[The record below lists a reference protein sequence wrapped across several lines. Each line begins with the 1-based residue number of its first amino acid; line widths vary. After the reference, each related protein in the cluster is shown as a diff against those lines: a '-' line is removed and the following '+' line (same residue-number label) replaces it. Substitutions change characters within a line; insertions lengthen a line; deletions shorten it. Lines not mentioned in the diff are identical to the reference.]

1 MPGVTTKPAP
11 LPSNRAAPRAE
22 TERPGGTESPQSG
35 GDRLAL
41 LRRFLN
47 AYWLRPENAF
57 WMTLRSLALFTARWR
72 APSIDV
78 SCGDGLFSF
87 IHAGGELDA
96 AFDVFASVASLD
108 RVTHDHADMFDFA
121 APQYAPPV
129 TRQPGWKIEVGTDL
143 KDAMLAKASALGLYE
158 RLIRHDSNERLPL
171 PDASFETVYCNS
183 AYWVENIDGFLADLA
198 RVTSPT
204 GRVVLHVKLDSMK
217 RYTLQ
222 PWREALG
229 EDFLRIIGRGRFD
242 CWPTLA
248 SRSQWE
254 RRFQAAGLHIADAR
268 PFATPTHSR
277 LWDVGL
283 RPIAPLLARMAN
295 ALTAQT
301 RAAIK
306 RDWVDLFCELLD
318 PITREDFDLA
328 DTGDEP
334 AEMQYVLAGDA

>member
-1 MPGVTTKPAP
+1 MPGVTVRSDPRT
-11 LPSNRAAPRAE
+11 SVRAAPPAQ
-22 TERPGGTESPQSG
+22 TERPGATEIPQPG
-35 GDRLAL
+35 VDRLAL
-41 LRRFLN
+41 LRRFLS

-57 WMTLRSLALFTARWR
+57 WMTLRSMALSTTEWR
-72 APSIDV
+72 GPSIDV

-87 IHAGGELDA
+87 IHAGGELDP

-108 RVTHDHADMFDFA
+108 RVTHEHADMFDFA

-129 TRQPGWKIEVGTDL
+129 TRCPGRTIEIGTDL
-143 KDAMLAKASALGLYE
+143 KDAMLAKASALGFYQ

-171 PDASFETVYCNS
+171 PDASLETVYCNS
-183 AYWVENIDGFLADLA
+183 AYWVANIDGFLADLA

-217 RYTLQ
+217 RYTLE
-222 PWREALG
+222 PWRDALG
-229 EDFLRIIGRGRFD
+229 ENFLRIIGRGRFD

-254 RRFQAAGLHIADAR
+254 RRFQSAGLRIADAR

-283 RPIAPLLARMAN
+283 RPIAPLLARMAS
-295 ALTAQT
+295 ALTPQT

-306 RDWVDLFCELLD
+306 HDWVDLFCELLD
-318 PITREDFDLA
+318 PITREDFDLV
-328 DTGDEP
+328 DTPDEP
-334 AEMQYVLAGDA
+334 AEMQYVLGAGD